1 MKYKRTIFI
10 SDTHG
15 FYKAWV
21 RLLTDMGLLDADLQW
36 IGGSDVRLVHVGDH
50 TDRGEDSV
58 ALYRLMT
65 RLKRELADG
74 QVILLIGNHDLQY
87 LGGPPCG
94 AERHI
99 VDELAVEMQN
109 DLREGIIQ
117 FAYEFEAA
125 DGSWLCVHA
134 GMTDTWHE
142 LHKKP
147 ISEVVEHINEAGR
160 NYLNQSKAEP
170 EWENPRPP
178 MSLRQTDPARHARE
192 LTAHHEEYM
201 KALRKVRIIDGIGAS
216 RGGRIMDGPEG
227 VTWADYWYDLR
238 VNERDGQH
246 RQIVGHTIQPNGIE
260 QSPSG
265 RFWGVN
271 VHYNHAQAL
280 VYSHELETFA
290 VTPMYAPHDSPYL
303 GGVTAQVIFHDEPE
317 TTDEDLESLMQE
329 EPAH

>member
-1 MKYKRTIFI
+1 MKFKRTIFI

-15 FYKAWV
+15 FFRAWT
-21 RLLTDMGLLDADLQW
+21 RLLKDMGLLDEDLNW
-36 IGGSDVRLVHVGDH
+36 IGGPDVQLVHVGDH

-99 VDELAVEMQN
+99 VDELAAEMQQ
-109 DLREGIIQ
+109 DLRDGIIQ
-117 FAYEFEAA
+117 FAYNFEAE

-134 GMTDTWHE
+134 GMSDTWYE

-147 ISEVVEHINEAGR
+147 IAEVADYINEAGR
-160 NYLNQSKAEP
+160 NYLDQTEP
-170 EWENPRPP
+170 EWENPRPS
-178 MSLRQTDPARHARE
+178 MTLRKTDPERHARE
-192 LTAHHEEYM
+192 LTAHQEEYM
-201 KALRKVRIIDGIGAS
+201 KALRKVRIIDGIGVS
-216 RGGRIMDGPEG
+216 RGGRVMDGPEG
-227 VTWADYWYDLR
+227 VTWADYFYDLR

-246 RQIVGHTIQPNGIE
+246 RQIVGHTIQPFGIE
-260 QSPSG
+260 LSPSG

-280 VYSHELETFA
+280 VYDRETETFA
-290 VTPMYAPHDSPYL
+290 ATPLYAPQDSPYL
-303 GGVTAQVIFHDEPE
+303 THVKAPVVFHDETAE
-317 TTDEDLESLMQE
+317 DEDLESLMQE
-329 EPAH
+329 V